1 MKSSEKDINRL
12 VLAAVLMAASAA
24 VLITGGLVAEKKRVD
39 MPAVEIIEAEDKTVT
54 VADNLAETVYA
65 DGTIADTITVT
76 EEVSAEAVADTSAS
90 AAATQEQSEG
100 LININTAD
108 AAELMKLK
116 GVGEKTAGKI
126 IEYRAQ
132 SPFEKP
138 EDIMNVKGIGEK
150 KFEDIKDHICV

>member
-12 VLAAVLMAASAA
+12 VLAAVLIIASAA
-24 VLITGGLVAEKKRVD
+24 VLITGGLIADKKSVD
-39 MPAVEIIEAEDKTVT
+39 MPAVEIIEAEDKAVT
-54 VADNLAETVYA
+54 AEDNLSETVNT
-65 DGTIADTITVT
+65 DDTIIVT
-76 EEVSAEAVADTSAS
+76 GEVSAEAVEDTPAS
-90 AAATQEQSEG
+90 TAIVEKQASG

-116 GVGEKTAGKI
+116 GVGEKTAEKI
-126 IEYRAQ
+126 IEYRVQ
-132 SPFEKP
+132 TPFEKP

>member
-12 VLAAVLMAASAA
+12 VLAAVLIIASAA
-24 VLITGGLVAEKKRVD
+24 VLITGGFIADKKSVD
-39 MPAVEIIEAEDKTVT
+39 MPEVEIIEAEDKAVSDT
-54 VADNLAETVYA
+54 DGDILAETVNT
-65 DGTIADTITVT
+65 DDTIIVT
-76 EEVSAEAVADTSAS
+76 EEVSAEVVEDTSAS
-90 AAATQEQSEG
+90 TAIVEEQASG

-116 GVGEKTAGKI
+116 GVGEKTAEKI

-132 SPFEKP
+132 TPFEKP

>member
-1 MKSSEKDINRL
+1 M
-12 VLAAVLMAASAA
+12 
-24 VLITGGLVAEKKRVD
+24 
-39 MPAVEIIEAEDKTVT
+39 EIIEAEDKTVT
-54 VADNLAETVYA
+54 AADNLAETVYA

-90 AAATQEQSEG
+90 AAATQERSEG

-126 IEYRAQ
+126 IEYRTQ

>member
-12 VLAAVLMAASAA
+12 VLAAVLIIASAA
-24 VLITGGLVAEKKRVD
+24 VLITGGLIADKKSVD
-39 MPAVEIIEAEDKTVT
+39 MPAVEMIEAEDKAVT
-54 VADNLAETVYA
+54 AEDNLAETVNT
-65 DGTIADTITVT
+65 DDTIIVNG
-76 EEVSAEAVADTSAS
+76 EVSAEVVEDTSAS
-90 AAATQEQSEG
+90 TAIVEERASG

-116 GVGEKTAGKI
+116 GVGEKTAEKI

-132 SPFEKP
+132 TPFEKP

>member
-12 VLAAVLMAASAA
+12 VLAAILIIVSAA
-24 VLITGGLVAEKKRVD
+24 VLITGGLIADKKSVD
-39 MPAVEIIEAEDKTVT
+39 MPAVEIIEAEDKAVT
-54 VADNLAETVYA
+54 AEDNLAETVNT
-65 DGTIADTITVT
+65 DDTIIVT
-76 EEVSAEAVADTSAS
+76 GEVSAEGVTDTSINVSVTEEQAS
-90 AAATQEQSEG
+90 G

-116 GVGEKTAGKI
+116 GVGEKTAEKI

-132 SPFEKP
+132 TPFEKP

>member
-12 VLAAVLMAASAA
+12 VLAAVLIVVSAA
-24 VLITGGLVAEKKRVD
+24 VLITGGLIADKKNVD
-39 MPAVEIIEAEDKTVT
+39 MPAVEIIEAEDKAVT
-54 VADNLAETVYA
+54 AEDNLAETVNT
-65 DGTIADTITVT
+65 DDTIIVT
-76 EEVSAEAVADTSAS
+76 GEVSAEGVTDTSINVS
-90 AAATQEQSEG
+90 VTEEQAAG

-108 AAELMKLK
+108 ASELMKLK
-116 GVGEKTAGKI
+116 GVGEKTAEKI

-132 SPFEKP
+132 TPFEKP

>member
-12 VLAAVLMAASAA
+12 VLAAVLIIASAA
-24 VLITGGLVAEKKRVD
+24 VFITGGLIADKKNAD
-39 MPAVEIIEAEDKTVT
+39 MPAVEIIVAEDKAVT
-54 VADNLAETVYA
+54 AEDNLAETVNT
-65 DGTIADTITVT
+65 DDTIIVT
-76 EEVSAEAVADTSAS
+76 GEVSAEAVEDTSAS
-90 AAATQEQSEG
+90 TAIVEEQAAG

-116 GVGEKTAGKI
+116 GVGEKTAEKI
-126 IEYRAQ
+126 IEYRVQ
-132 SPFEKP
+132 TPFEKP

>member
-54 VADNLAETVYA
+54 AADNLAETVYA

-90 AAATQEQSEG
+90 AAATQERSEG

-126 IEYRAQ
+126 IEYRTQ

>member
-12 VLAAVLMAASAA
+12 VLAAVLIIASAA
-24 VLITGGLVAEKKRVD
+24 VFITGGLIADKKSAD
-39 MPAVEIIEAEDKTVT
+39 MPAVEIIEAEDKAVSDT
-54 VADNLAETVYA
+54 DGDILAETVNT
-65 DGTIADTITVT
+65 DDTIIVT
-76 EEVSAEAVADTSAS
+76 GEVSAEAVEDTPAS
-90 AAATQEQSEG
+90 TAIVEEQASG

-116 GVGEKTAGKI
+116 GVGEKTAEKI

-132 SPFEKP
+132 TPFEKP

>member
-12 VLAAVLMAASAA
+12 VLAAVLIIASAA
-24 VLITGGLVAEKKRVD
+24 VLITGGLIADKKSVD
-39 MPAVEIIEAEDKTVT
+39 MPAVEIIEAEDKAVSDT
-54 VADNLAETVYA
+54 DGDILAETVNT
-65 DGTIADTITVT
+65 DDTIIVTGKVSAEGVTDTSINVSVT
-76 EEVSAEAVADTSAS
+76 EEQAS
-90 AAATQEQSEG
+90 G

-108 AAELMKLK
+108 ASELMKLK
-116 GVGEKTAGKI
+116 GVGEKTAEKI

-132 SPFEKP
+132 TPFEKP

>member
-12 VLAAVLMAASAA
+12 VLAAVLIMASAA
-24 VLITGGLVAEKKRVD
+24 VLIAGGLIADKKSVD
-39 MPAVEIIEAEDKTVT
+39 MPAVEIIEAEDKAVM
-54 VADNLAETVYA
+54 AEDNLAETVNT
-65 DGTIADTITVT
+65 DDTIIVT
-76 EEVSAEAVADTSAS
+76 GEVSAEAVEDTSIIDS
-90 AAATQEQSEG
+90 ATEEQAAG

-116 GVGEKTAGKI
+116 GVGEKTAEKI
-126 IEYRAQ
+126 IEYRVQ
-132 SPFEKP
+132 TPFEKP

>member
-12 VLAAVLMAASAA
+12 VLAAVLIIASAA
-24 VLITGGLVAEKKRVD
+24 VLITGGLIADKKSVD
-39 MPAVEIIEAEDKTVT
+39 MPAVEIIEAEDKAVT
-54 VADNLAETVYA
+54 AEDNLAETVNT
-65 DGTIADTITVT
+65 DDTIIVT
-76 EEVSAEAVADTSAS
+76 EEVSAETVEDTPAS
-90 AAATQEQSEG
+90 TAIVEEQAAG

-116 GVGEKTAGKI
+116 GVGEKTAEKI

-132 SPFEKP
+132 TPFEKP

>member
-12 VLAAVLMAASAA
+12 VLAAVLIIASAA
-24 VLITGGLVAEKKRVD
+24 VLITGGLIADKKSVD
-39 MPAVEIIEAEDKTVT
+39 MPAVEIIEAEDKAVM
-54 VADNLAETVYA
+54 AEDNLAETVNT
-65 DGTIADTITVT
+65 DDTIIVT
-76 EEVSAEAVADTSAS
+76 GEVSAEAVEDTSAS
-90 AAATQEQSEG
+90 TAIVEEQAAG

-116 GVGEKTAGKI
+116 GVGEKTAEKI
-126 IEYRAQ
+126 IEYRVQ
-132 SPFEKP
+132 TPFEKP

>member
-12 VLAAVLMAASAA
+12 VLAAVLIIASAA
-24 VLITGGLVAEKKRVD
+24 VLITGGLIADKKSVD
-39 MPAVEIIEAEDKTVT
+39 MPAVEIIEAEDKAVT
-54 VADNLAETVYA
+54 AEDNLAETVNT
-65 DGTIADTITVT
+65 DDTIIVT
-76 EEVSAEAVADTSAS
+76 GEVSAEAVEDTSIIVS
-90 AAATQEQSEG
+90 ATEEQAAG

-108 AAELMKLK
+108 ASELMKLK
-116 GVGEKTAGKI
+116 GVGEKTAEKI

-132 SPFEKP
+132 TPFEKP

>member
-12 VLAAVLMAASAA
+12 VLAAVLIIASAA
-24 VLITGGLVAEKKRVD
+24 VLITGGLIADKKSVD
-39 MPAVEIIEAEDKTVT
+39 MPAVEIIEAEDKAVT
-54 VADNLAETVYA
+54 AEDNLAETVNT
-65 DGTIADTITVT
+65 DDTIIVT
-76 EEVSAEAVADTSAS
+76 EEVSAEVVEDTSIIVSATEEQAS
-90 AAATQEQSEG
+90 G

-116 GVGEKTAGKI
+116 GVGEKTAEKI
-126 IEYRAQ
+126 IEYRVQ
-132 SPFEKP
+132 TPFEKP

>member
-12 VLAAVLMAASAA
+12 VLAAVLIIASAA
-24 VLITGGLVAEKKRVD
+24 VLITGGLIADKKSVD
-39 MPAVEIIEAEDKTVT
+39 MPAVEIIEAEDKAVT
-54 VADNLAETVYA
+54 AEDNLAETVNT
-65 DGTIADTITVT
+65 DDTIIVT
-76 EEVSAEAVADTSAS
+76 GEVSAEVVEDTSAS
-90 AAATQEQSEG
+90 TAIVEEQAAG

-116 GVGEKTAGKI
+116 GVGEKTAEKI
-126 IEYRAQ
+126 IEYRVQ
-132 SPFEKP
+132 TPFEKP

>member
-12 VLAAVLMAASAA
+12 VLAAVLIIASAA
-24 VLITGGLVAEKKRVD
+24 VLITGGLIADKKSVD
-39 MPAVEIIEAEDKTVT
+39 MPAVEIIEAEDKAVT
-54 VADNLAETVYA
+54 AEDNLAETVNT
-65 DGTIADTITVT
+65 DDTIIVNG
-76 EEVSAEAVADTSAS
+76 EVSAEVVEDTPAS
-90 AAATQEQSEG
+90 TAIVEEQASG

-108 AAELMKLK
+108 ASELMKLK
-116 GVGEKTAGKI
+116 GVGEKTAEKI

-132 SPFEKP
+132 TPFEKP

>member
-12 VLAAVLMAASAA
+12 VLAAVLIIASAA
-24 VLITGGLVAEKKRVD
+24 VLITGGLIADKKSVD
-39 MPAVEIIEAEDKTVT
+39 MPAVEIIEAEDKAVT
-54 VADNLAETVYA
+54 AEDNLAETVNT
-65 DGTIADTITVT
+65 DDTIIVNG
-76 EEVSAEAVADTSAS
+76 EVSAEAVEDTSAS
-90 AAATQEQSEG
+90 TAIVEEQVSG

-116 GVGEKTAGKI
+116 GVGEKTVEKI

-132 SPFEKP
+132 TPFEKP

>member
-12 VLAAVLMAASAA
+12 VLAAMLIIASAA
-24 VLITGGLVAEKKRVD
+24 VLITGGLIADKKSVD
-39 MPAVEIIEAEDKTVT
+39 MPAVEIIEAEDKAVT
-54 VADNLAETVYA
+54 AEDNLAETVNT
-65 DGTIADTITVT
+65 DDTIIVT
-76 EEVSAEAVADTSAS
+76 GEVSAEGVTDTSINVSVTEEQAS
-90 AAATQEQSEG
+90 G

-116 GVGEKTAGKI
+116 GVGEKTAEKI

-132 SPFEKP
+132 TPFEKP

>member
-12 VLAAVLMAASAA
+12 VLAAVLIIASAA
-24 VLITGGLVAEKKRVD
+24 VLITGGLIADKKSVD
-39 MPAVEIIEAEDKTVT
+39 MPAVEIIEAEDKAVSDT
-54 VADNLAETVYA
+54 DGGILAETVNT
-65 DGTIADTITVT
+65 DDTIIVT
-76 EEVSAEAVADTSAS
+76 EEVLAKDVADTSIDVS
-90 AAATQEQSEG
+90 ATEEQAAG

-116 GVGEKTAGKI
+116 GVGEKTAEKI

-132 SPFEKP
+132 TPFEKP

>member
-12 VLAAVLMAASAA
+12 VLAAVLIIASAA
-24 VLITGGLVAEKKRVD
+24 VLITGGLIADKKSVD
-39 MPAVEIIEAEDKTVT
+39 MPAVEIIEAEDKAVT
-54 VADNLAETVYA
+54 AEDNLAETVNT
-65 DGTIADTITVT
+65 DDTIIVT
-76 EEVSAEAVADTSAS
+76 EEVSAEVVEDTSAS
-90 AAATQEQSEG
+90 TAIVEEQASG

-108 AAELMKLK
+108 ASELMKLK
-116 GVGEKTAGKI
+116 GVGEKTAEKI
-126 IEYRAQ
+126 IEYRVQ

>member
-12 VLAAVLMAASAA
+12 VLAAVLIIVSAA
-24 VLITGGLVAEKKRVD
+24 VLITGGLIADKKSVD
-39 MPAVEIIEAEDKTVT
+39 MPAVEMIEAEDKAVT
-54 VADNLAETVYA
+54 AEDNLAETVNT
-65 DGTIADTITVT
+65 DDTIIVNG
-76 EEVSAEAVADTSAS
+76 EVSAEAVEDTSAS
-90 AAATQEQSEG
+90 TAIVEEQVSG

-116 GVGEKTAGKI
+116 GVGEKTVEKI

-132 SPFEKP
+132 TPFEKP

>member
-12 VLAAVLMAASAA
+12 VLAAVLIVASAA
-24 VLITGGLVAEKKRVD
+24 VLITGGLIAEKKSVD
-39 MPAVEIIEAEDKTVT
+39 MPAVEIIEAEDKAVT
-54 VADNLAETVYA
+54 SEVNLAETVNI
-65 DGTIADTITVT
+65 DDTIAIT
-76 EEVSAEAVADTSAS
+76 EEVSAETVADTSITAS
-90 AAATQEQSEG
+90 ETERQAAG

-116 GVGEKTAGKI
+116 GVGEKTAEKI

-132 SPFEKP
+132 TPFEKP

-150 KFEDIKDHICV
+150 KFEDIKDYICV

>member
-12 VLAAVLMAASAA
+12 VLAAVLIIASAA
-24 VLITGGLVAEKKRVD
+24 VLITGGLIADKKSVD
-39 MPAVEIIEAEDKTVT
+39 MPAVEIIEAEDKAVSDT
-54 VADNLAETVYA
+54 DGGILAETVNT
-65 DGTIADTITVT
+65 DDTIIVT
-76 EEVSAEAVADTSAS
+76 EEVSAEDAADTSINVS
-90 AAATQEQSEG
+90 ETEEQAAG

-116 GVGEKTAGKI
+116 GVGEKTAEKI

-132 SPFEKP
+132 TPFEKP

>member
-12 VLAAVLMAASAA
+12 VLAAVLIIASAA
-24 VLITGGLVAEKKRVD
+24 VLITGGLIADKKSVD
-39 MPAVEIIEAEDKTVT
+39 MPAVEIIEVEDKVVSDT
-54 VADNLAETVYA
+54 DGGILAETVNT
-65 DGTIADTITVT
+65 DDTIIVT
-76 EEVSAEAVADTSAS
+76 EEVSAEIAADTSTNVS
-90 AAATQEQSEG
+90 ETEEQAAG

-116 GVGEKTAGKI
+116 GVGEKTAEKI

-132 SPFEKP
+132 TPFEKP

>member
-12 VLAAVLMAASAA
+12 VLAAVLIIVSAA
-24 VLITGGLVAEKKRVD
+24 VLITGGLIADKKSVD
-39 MPAVEIIEAEDKTVT
+39 MPAVEIIEAEDKAVT
-54 VADNLAETVYA
+54 AEDNLAETVNT
-65 DGTIADTITVT
+65 DDTIIVNG
-76 EEVSAEAVADTSAS
+76 EVSAEAVEDTPAS
-90 AAATQEQSEG
+90 TAIVEEQTAG

-116 GVGEKTAGKI
+116 GVGEKTAEKI

-132 SPFEKP
+132 TPFEKP

>member
-12 VLAAVLMAASAA
+12 VLAAVLIIASAA
-24 VLITGGLVAEKKRVD
+24 VLITGGLIADKKSVD
-39 MPAVEIIEAEDKTVT
+39 MPAVEMIEAEDKAVT
-54 VADNLAETVYA
+54 AEDNLAETVNT
-65 DGTIADTITVT
+65 DDTIIVNG
-76 EEVSAEAVADTSAS
+76 EVSAEAVEDTPAS
-90 AAATQEQSEG
+90 TAIVEEQASG

-116 GVGEKTAGKI
+116 GVGEKTAEKI

-132 SPFEKP
+132 TPFEKP

>member
-54 VADNLAETVYA
+54 AADNLAETVYA

-90 AAATQEQSEG
+90 AAATEERSEG